1 MCECDGGVTEE
12 GEEEDRKASLP
23 FPLLLLPPSVD
34 NNKAGF
40 FRPSSSPP
48 LYTAGGKGRRRG
60 LRTLGKG
67 GAGSCVVCG
76 WGFDDVDVK
85 KVTILF
91 FFTKNQPFCMG
102 IAIFQ
107 NEKIKVVESL
117 AQQMEYDIRRSD
129 TDGKEEEEEMGEGG
143 EMEDE
148 AEGREASFMGNGV

>member
-1 MCECDGGVTEE
+1 
-12 GEEEDRKASLP
+12 
-23 FPLLLLPPSVD
+23 
-34 NNKAGF
+34 
-40 FRPSSSPP
+40 
-48 LYTAGGKGRRRG
+48 
-60 LRTLGKG
+60 
-67 GAGSCVVCG
+67 
-76 WGFDDVDVK
+76 
-85 KVTILF
+85 
-91 FFTKNQPFCMG
+91 MG